1 LVHRKGKFWPV
12 HDALYENQ
20 DRLSV
25 ELYRM
30 LAKELGLYGPGLDT
44 ALKAGSY
51 RERVRAEFSG
61 GVRSGVNATPT
72 FYINGFGH
80 DV

>member
-1 LVHRKGKFWPV
+1 
-12 HDALYENQ
+12 
-20 DRLSV
+20 
-25 ELYRM
+25 M
-30 LAKELGLYGPGLDT
+30 LAKELGLYEPGLDT

-61 GVRSGVNATPT
+61 GVRSSVNATPT
-72 FYINGFGH
+72 FYINGGRH